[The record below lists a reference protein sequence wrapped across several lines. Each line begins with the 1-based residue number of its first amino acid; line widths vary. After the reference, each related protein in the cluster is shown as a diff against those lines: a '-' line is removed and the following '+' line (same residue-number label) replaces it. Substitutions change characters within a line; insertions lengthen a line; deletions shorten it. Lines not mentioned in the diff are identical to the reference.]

1 MPNREDQ
8 SYDYHYDSDDP
19 YVYEGTN
26 ILINKFG
33 LTNPI
38 ELSRI
43 ERAITGAAIASLEIT
58 PVVGKYD
65 LKHLQAIHKALF
77 EEIYEWAG
85 QIRRRGFISK
95 GNSLF
100 CAAEYIEPYSTDLFE
115 KLKGEDYLRDL
126 DHEAFADRVAFYI
139 AEINALHPFREGN
152 GRTQRVFID
161 QLSRQAGW
169 KLNLT
174 AFDPEELLNAYIVS
188 MADYEPLADL
198 LKGTIQPCEQD

>member
-1 MPNREDQ
+1 MPSREDQ
-8 SYDYHYDSDDP
+8 AYDYHYDSDDP
-19 YVYEGTN
+19 YVYEGTST
-26 ILINKFG
+26 LINKFG

-43 ERAITGAAIASLEIT
+43 EKAITGAAIASLEVT

-85 QIRRRGFISK
+85 QIRRKGFISK

-100 CAAEYIEPYSTDLFE
+100 CAAEYIEPYSTDLFG
-115 KLKGEDYLRDL
+115 KLKSENFLRDL
-126 DHEAFADRVAFYI
+126 DHEAFADRIAFYI

-169 KLNLT
+169 NLNLT
-174 AFDPEELLNAYIVS
+174 AIEPELVVDAYITS
-188 MADYEPLADL
+188 MTDCSPLAGL
-198 LKGTIQPCEQD
+198 LRGTIKQLAAL